1 MNTSG
6 LKNIYFLFALLIVL
20 AGSCKG
26 TSDKKTQADNTSKS
40 MITIEKRII
49 GRIDEKDIFLF
60 TLASGNKMMVSLTNY
75 GGIVTSIIVPDKNG
89 KTDDIVLG
97 FDSLAGYTGTHPY
110 FGCLVGRYANRIASG
125 KFDLD
130 GVNYTLARNIGDNHL
145 HGGLS
150 GFDKKVWDAREY
162 NEGDEAGIE
171 LTYTSPD
178 GEEGY
183 PGELRVRVIYS
194 ISPANEL
201 RIRYYAETNKP
212 TPVNLTHHGY
222 FNLGG
227 AGNGDILEHEL
238 MIYADKYTVVNDQL
252 LPTGE
257 LRDVTGTPMD
267 FRRTKSVGRDMGQV
281 EGGYDHNFVLNN
293 GGKFSKAAVLSEPST
308 GRWMEVYTDQPGIQ
322 FYGGN
327 FLDGTLTGKGG
338 KKYYKHYGLCL
349 ETQHFPDSPNQ
360 PGFPETILRPGEIF
374 SSETVYKF
382 GTTP

>member
-1 MNTSG
+1 
-6 LKNIYFLFALLIVL
+6 
-20 AGSCKG
+20 
-26 TSDKKTQADNTSKS
+26 

-162 NEGDEAGIE
+162 HEGDEAGIE
-171 LTYTSPD
+171 LTYTSRD

-238 MIYADKYTVVNDQL
+238 MINADKYTVVNEQL
-252 LPTGE
+252 MPTGE

-267 FRRTKSVGRDMGQV
+267 FRRSKPVGRDMGQV